1 MAGQIYDNSAKVS
14 WVGKN
19 EEDGDFSHASGAS
32 AEKVLGLRDSAAVK
46 IVLIGQAHHL
56 LEYSRKVGWGHDG
69 LPGNGVETDIGPVVV
84 VDKTNGL
91 QDLMVQAEG
100 YGGRLRPRQRRRI
113 RPV

>member
-19 EEDGDFSHASGAS
+19 EEDGDFSHAPGAS
-32 AEKVLGLRDSAAVK
+32 AEKVLALRDSTAVK

-56 LEYSRKVGWGHDG
+56 LEYSREVGWGHAG

-84 VDKTNGL
+84 VDITNGL
-91 QDLMVQAEG
+91 QDLMVLAEG

-113 RPV
+113 RPG